1 MSSAGGA
8 VSHQFDYLAA
18 VVSEENGSVEVAV
31 SGELDAYTAPQL
43 QEELARLCGSERRRV
58 VVDLSSTTFI
68 DAAGVAALVATRV
81 QCQHG
86 GGWLQVRSPSPFAS
100 RVLEMTGLTGLLA
113 PEPGSTRPAAAAGAG
128 LDLSPD
134 PIG

>member
-1 MSSAGGA
+1 MSTAGAA

-31 SGELDAYTAPQL
+31 SGEFDAYTAPRL
-43 QEELARLCGSERRRV
+43 QEELARLCGAEHRRV

-68 DAAGVAALVATRV
+68 DAAGVAALVAARTH
-81 QCQHG
+81 CHKG
-86 GGWLQVRSPSPFAS
+86 GGWLHVRSPSPFAS

-113 PEPGSTRPAAAAGAG
+113 PDPAAARPPAAAGAG
-128 LDLSPD
+128 LDLSAD
-134 PIG
+134 PVA